1 MIKRNSKCFK
11 NLHRVQYVPRK
22 DQRGKPCS
30 KGIKRYG
37 FSLPSKTEE
46 KSGRQFGRR
55 RKRTGRGKS
64 NQGGKKR
71 EGSQF
76 VTFLLFGLLW
86 RVTKWRNWR
95 TRKVCPFTLFA
106 GRLHSVPPSRV
117 KSRIIHFQ
125 SQENVFSIFIR
136 P

>member
-1 MIKRNSKCFK
+1 MKRNSQCFK
-11 NLHRVQYVPRK
+11 TCIEYVLRK
-22 DQRGKPCS
+22 GQRGKPCS

-37 FSLPSKTEE
+37 FSLPCKTEE
-46 KSGRQFGRR
+46 KSGRQFGRGRGR
-55 RKRTGRGKS
+55 RERGKS
-64 NQGGKKR
+64 NQGGMKR

-86 RVTKWRNWR
+86 RVTNWRNWR

-106 GRLHSVPPSRV
+106 GRLHSVPSSRV
-117 KSRIIHFQ
+117 ILRIIHFQ